1 MKRILIILMFI
12 LTLSLVSCKDT
23 IIPKGYSK
31 KIDYTN
37 ASIEQINNTVQV
49 SIYQYDSFPNVS
61 KNKFL
66 EKISDE
72 SEVLLKIFMPTLE
85 EALITYQFSER
96 YEVKLDA
103 LLVREY
109 SEDDYVY
116 IDYKKTSD
124 EYEYFMIYYLCASN
138 NTLYYYSYAY

>member
-1 MKRILIILMFI
+1 MKRILIILVFI

-61 KNKFL
+61 KNKF
-66 EKISDE
+66 
-72 SEVLLKIFMPTLE
+72 F
-85 EALITYQFSER
+85 
-96 YEVKLDA
+96 
-103 LLVREY
+103 Y
-109 SEDDYVY
+109 S
-116 IDYKKTSD
+116 
-124 EYEYFMIYYLCASN
+124 L
-138 NTLYYYSYAY
+138 